1 MAQTDTFTADIKI
14 QIQGIDKTLKEIK
27 NLQKSLNATVKQV
40 AKGINIK
47 VDTEGIKAYTSAIEK
62 TSESLIQA
70 TKAKKKF
77 NEEDEKTKKS
87 TQKIDSF
94 NAAIE
99 RSNKLMK
106 DTPFENQKAGV
117 DSLKASAQAVKDA
130 FTDIKAQSFSWKGVA
145 SGVASV
151 NKAFEEV
158 TTATNQVRMGLN
170 LAFATPTP
178 NINKLGMASEGLR
191 VALFGIGSTG
201 KEVTGVMGKVKD
213 ALEMVSKAT
222 VSTTSNTNVLGDD
235 LKVTANEA
243 IKFNREMSESV
254 WQLSQAATAAGVK
267 GAGGVLGNLREQ
279 FKITSDQY
287 SKVSSS
293 IDRMGKVDQAITSSI
308 QKGTVEVQMAFERM
322 DKMGVIPTTNDIK
335 RMQEEL
341 AKTSDPKEAAKI
353 EEQIAVFTK
362 LRQTYDNIRK
372 TATTTNAELSKVAYV
387 QAQAYN
393 ARSNGFVAQAVT
405 WFGKLGESVKRT
417 GELQKETGS
426 IGKALGIQMV
436 GWLTKSKAKTDEAKA
451 SQEGY
456 NDSLFLGEKGSK
468 TLSSSISGL
477 DSTMEGAG
485 RSASVLKDVLMGT
498 FLGNILTDGVNT
510 VMNTIANTFGM
521 VTNYIAGL
529 KSEFMEANNL
539 VQNFD
544 VTLRQILT
552 GYDPEK
558 VEKAMKGTNDFIRK
572 TAALTPF
579 TLGTAQQAFQQLATQ
594 GFKPDEWLL
603 PMANAAAYANKP
615 MEQLIF
621 AMQRLK
627 NGSKGLGVEM
637 IREFGI
643 PVQQV
648 GQWVDKSTKKV
659 ASLNDV
665 AGKTPEE
672 LQKAGLEFEKW
683 TFNNG
688 ELMQKPND
696 AMRILLGYLQQA
708 TQIAGAATARV
719 MTITGQLSNLGD
731 AVTNILTALGQ
742 PIFKSITGILND
754 INGVLSVLSETLA
767 PFAQVI
773 GEEIAKAFSS
783 WWQALSGIAPLL
795 EGVDAAAK
803 IANET
808 LRAAQFKEIGN
819 NILKY
824 LKPALQVILALIKGD
839 WTKAWG
845 VFLSLAKNAIKGLGD
860 FLQTTGKDAMA
871 WGGKFIGMIAKGL
884 VNAAATTLKAAM
896 KLVTTTITKY
906 LKPGS
911 PPEEGPLSTID
922 KWGAG
927 LVQVFGTGFKQ
938 ADFSFITDALAPIK
952 EAFTGDVYKEV
963 RGNVIAIVKGINESG
978 TINETLWETV
988 AAQLGGVNT
997 EMAKYVR
1004 AELELKKV
1012 TKEYENAEK
1021 AGFISEELQQRLELT
1036 KSLVDLEKSNLP
1048 STSSTTSTSDS
1059 TTSDTSSDS
1068 TASEADAYA
1077 ANRKKLENQYKAG
1090 ILDKKAYYAALQ
1102 SLDEEYAST
1111 LAENEDIAG
1120 AKKKLAESKK
1130 ENAQYRQQNLAD
1142 EKALLE
1148 KKKKLG
1154 LINEVEYL
1162 SQLQSL
1168 EKSAAEEALAAGD
1181 EATAK
1186 TLTDQA
1192 LARQKSIDKATLE
1205 QQKKD
1210 LQKQVAQEREI
1221 LEQKYKMGLI
1231 NEQQYR
1237 EGLLSIQQSYVDQL
1251 ITLKAGPAAIQ
1262 RELDELKKLKD
1273 EVAKFNQIP
1282 IESAAVNIMGM
1293 GDKVTGEFEAM
1304 MDTLKKEMETAGTTT
1319 WEEVS
1324 KTFTDSFTPIW
1335 DDIKFSITEG
1345 LGGVFNTGTGGSLK
1359 EQIMGFLFGTGKQV
1373 DEMGQNIG
1381 GEGLFSDLT
1390 AMFDSITASL
1400 LKWRTDPKNQEEIK
1414 STGKWIGEV
1423 IVQGMKDALGVDFS
1437 QDKSVIGEITSS
1449 IGGLLARAAG
1459 ASTEAWT
1466 TFRESFKNYF
1476 IGVWQGF
1483 GVDANVISVVSGVIT
1498 TFIGKLLFPF
1508 TSLGSD
1514 IYNAVVNDTI
1524 PKGIEAFKQIP
1535 GAFGHALLSVI
1546 GETLANWN
1554 EKIGEALNLAAD
1566 NLVKRVT
1573 EVITNGQPGILA
1585 GFTAWKDIIVGVFTD
1600 IYDTLV
1606 GHSIVPDLITSITN
1620 LFKSLPEQI
1629 GKLNIAQALTKP
1641 FTDMASTMYNAGKS
1655 FMSSFA
1661 KGISEAKQVVED
1673 SVKKVTQKV
1682 ANYIP
1687 HSPAK
1692 EGPLSIPVNWQAY
1705 LLNGLD
1711 STVEK
1716 VTETMTGLQTVVG
1729 TTSNGL
1735 TIKANSEGGMTNTA
1749 TYDANGNLVKAL
1761 QVSKIAQASGT
1772 YATPIDYGT
1781 ITKNVN
1787 KGAVYFQASAFADAF
1802 PNVVDAT
1809 KADEIL
1815 KKIQSA
1821 VTKGELLGSLTG
1833 L

>member
-14 QIQGIDKTLKEIK
+14 QVQGIDKTLKGIK

-40 AKGINIK
+40 AKGITIK
-47 VDTEGIKAYTSAIEK
+47 VDTEGIKAYTRAIEK

-77 NEEDEKTKKS
+77 NAEDEETKKS
-87 TQKIDSF
+87 AQKIDSF

-117 DSLKASAQAVKDA
+117 EALKASASAVKDA
-130 FTDIKAQSFSWKGVA
+130 FTDIKAQSFSWEGVT
-145 SGVASV
+145 SGVKSV
-151 NKAFEEV
+151 NKAFEEI
-158 TTATNQVRMGLN
+158 TKSTNQVRIGLN
-170 LAFATPTP
+170 LAFATPSA
-178 NINKLGMASEGLR
+178 NINKLGMVSEGLR
-191 VALFGIGSTG
+191 VALFGIGSSG

-213 ALEMVSKAT
+213 ALEMVSRAT

-254 WQLSQAATAAGVK
+254 WQLSQAATMAGVK

-279 FKITSDQY
+279 FKTTSDQY

-322 DKMGVIPTTNDIK
+322 DKMGIIPTTNDIK

-372 TATTTNAELSKVAYV
+372 TATATNAELSKVAYV

-393 ARSNGFVAQAVT
+393 ARSNGFVAQAAT
-405 WFGKLGESVKRT
+405 WFGKLGESIKRT

-436 GWLTKSKAKTDEAKA
+436 GWLTKSKTKTDEAKA

-468 TLSSSISGL
+468 SLSSSISGL
-477 DSTMEGAG
+477 GSAMEGAG
-485 RSASVLKDVLMGT
+485 KSASVLKDVLMDT
-498 FLGNILTDGVNT
+498 FLGNMLTNGVNT

-529 KSEFMEANNL
+529 KNEFMEANNL

-627 NGSKGLGVEM
+627 NGSKGMGVEM

-643 PVQQV
+643 PVNQV
-648 GQWVDKSTKKV
+648 GQWVDKATKKV
-659 ASLNDV
+659 VGLNDV

-688 ELMQKPND
+688 ELMQKPNE

-708 TQIAGAATARV
+708 PQIAGAATARV

-731 AVTNILTALGQ
+731 AVTNILTSLGQ
-742 PIFKSITGILND
+742 PIFKSVTNILSD

-767 PFAQVI
+767 PFAQII
-773 GEEIAKAFSS
+773 GEEIGKAFSS

-808 LRAAQFKEIGN
+808 LRASQFKEIGDS
-819 NILKY
+819 ILKY

-845 VFLSLAKNAIKGLGD
+845 IFLSLAKNAIKGLGD

-896 KLVTTTITKY
+896 KLVTTTITKF

-927 LVQVFGTGFKQ
+927 LVQVFGQGFKQ
-938 ADFSFITDALAPIK
+938 ADFSFITDALSPVK
-952 EAFTGDVYKEV
+952 EMFTGDVYKEV

-978 TINETLWETV
+978 TINETVWETV

-1021 AGFISEELQQRLELT
+1021 AGFISDELQQRLELT

-1048 STSSTTSTSDS
+1048 STSTSSTATSDGTTSG
-1059 TTSDTSSDS
+1059 DTSN
-1068 TASEADAYA
+1068 ASEADTYA

-1111 LAENEDIAG
+1111 LAENEDISG

-1130 ENAQYRQQNLAD
+1130 ENAQYRQQSLAD

-1148 KKKKLG
+1148 KKKKIG
-1154 LINEVEYL
+1154 LVNEVEYL
-1162 SQLQSL
+1162 SELQSL
-1168 EKSAAEEALAAGD
+1168 EKSAAEEALDAGD

-1186 TLTDQA
+1186 ALADQA
-1192 LARQKSIDKATLE
+1192 LARQKDIDKATLE

-1237 EGLLSIQQSYVDQL
+1237 EGLLSIQQGYVDQL
-1251 ITLKAGPAAIQ
+1251 IALKVGPAAMQ

-1282 IESAAVNIMGM
+1282 IESAAESIMGM

-1324 KTFTDSFTPIW
+1324 KTFSDSFTPIW
-1335 DDIKFSITEG
+1335 DDIKSSITEG
-1345 LGGVFNTGTGGSLK
+1345 LGGIFNTGTGGSLK
-1359 EQIMGFLFGTGKQV
+1359 QQIKDFLFGNISA
-1373 DEMGQNIG
+1373 DENGAK
-1381 GEGLFSDLT
+1381 GEAGIFSDLT

-1400 LKWRTDPKNQEEIK
+1400 LKWRTDPKNAESIK
-1414 STGKWIGEV
+1414 GTGKWIADV
-1423 IVQGMKDALGVDFS
+1423 VKQGFVDSFGVDFS
-1437 QDKSVIGEITSS
+1437 QDKGVVGKITGS
-1449 IGGLLARAAG
+1449 IGGLLTSVAG
-1459 ASTEAWT
+1459 ASVGAWN

-1483 GVDANVISVVSGVIT
+1483 GVDANVISIVSEVIT

-1508 TSLGSD
+1508 TSLGAD
-1514 IYNAVVNDTI
+1514 IYNAIVNDTI

-1535 GAFGHALLSVI
+1535 GAFGQALLSVI
-1546 GETLANWN
+1546 GETLADWN
-1554 EKIGEALNLAAD
+1554 TKIGEALSLAAT
-1566 NLVKRVT
+1566 NLVNRIT
-1573 EVITNGQPGILA
+1573 ETITNGQPGILA
-1585 GFTAWKDIIVGVFTD
+1585 GFIAWKDAIVGVFTD
-1600 IYDTLV
+1600 LYDTLV

-1629 GKLNIAQALTKP
+1629 GRLNIAQAITKP

-1661 KGISEAKQVVED
+1661 KGISEAKEAVTN

-1682 ANYIP
+1682 SNYIP

-1692 EGPLSIPVNWQAY
+1692 EGPLSVPVNWQAY

-1716 VTETMTGLQTVVG
+1716 VTETMTGLQTIVG

-1749 TYDANGNLVKAL
+1749 TYDSSGNLVKAL

-1787 KGAVYFQASAFADAF
+1787 KGAVYFQASAFANAF

-1809 KADEIL
+1809 KADQIM
-1815 KKIQSA
+1815 KKIQGA

-1833 L
+1833 V